1 MKKSKKTINRIKKK
15 TYKKSEYKK
24 KTYKKGEYK
33 KRVKRILRGGETK
46 KNNKKPPIQITQN
59 NIEKKKRDSFTSN
72 WFVHSDI
79 FSSPILI
86 ENRIARDIYQDLS
99 EAEKKIVEK
108 KSKVEKIQLS
118 KSNTKNSLSSAISE
132 GYSKGRTQSNR
143 FKGSMQS
150 MGDYA
155 GSAIGQKVGRTF
167 SNISKQGL
175 DAFSSKG
182 MTQQQQQQ
190 SRHRQQQQATQE
202 RMRKQ
207 GASSKSHQK
216 RLSNPDAPP
225 APGTSGLRG
234 VDGGTTNE
242 SLKDLPP
249 SLPPFAN
256 TNGSFNVTGEGN
268 VEEVP
273 KEDPLCPCCNEG
285 PHVGKKSIFEAL
297 KGMIDTNDERFIKDL
312 STELAIK
319 KTAKKDAAKQPKKK
333 EITEAKKL
341 YKTLFKDSSVPIII
355 TQLLIAKLEV
365 LKGDEYKDILKV
377 EDLNTQLLSEDTLI
391 KDFTTY
397 LNEQI
402 AIKTA
407 ANEAAKD
414 ARAGVVSKAAEE
426 KAAAAK
432 AAAAEKEAIKL
443 YKDIFGEDQS
453 PSLQKNINLLT
464 AKLEVLEVIKG
475 GEYKDILKD
484 NKLNTQLLDDE
495 TSIEDFT
502 EFIEE
507 QKAIKD
513 ALKEVAN
520 KARNKVV
527 DKRNKEKAAAAA
539 AAAAA
544 AKAAAKADAKKTCE
558 DAGKEFSNEDWEE
571 LKQKTRLNNNS

>member
-333 EITEAKKL
+333 EITVAKNL
-341 YKTLFKDSSVPIII
+341 YKTLFKDSSVPNI